1 MITNPTYRRLQS
13 LGTEPTVAVL
23 LASSSFTAQQARE
36 AGVGFTTFTTG
47 LILLFKTTLLK
58 SGWHVKKKK
67 RLYIFHVYI
76 STSLGIKY
84 TMVKPIPPQ
93 IYEHIHHLPKT
104 PPALFTIILC
114 AHISVCVKST
124 AQDWAQ

>member
-67 RLYIFHVYI
+67 KAVYI
-76 STSLGIKY
+76 SCLHFNKFGDKVYNGETNTTSNL
-84 TMVKPIPPQ
+84 
-93 IYEHIHHLPKT
+93 
-104 PPALFTIILC
+104 
-114 AHISVCVKST
+114 
-124 AQDWAQ
+124 